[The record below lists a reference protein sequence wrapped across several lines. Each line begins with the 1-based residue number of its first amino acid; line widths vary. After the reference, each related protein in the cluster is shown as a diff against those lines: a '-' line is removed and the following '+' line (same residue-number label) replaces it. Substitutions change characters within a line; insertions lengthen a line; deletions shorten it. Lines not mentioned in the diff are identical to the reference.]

1 MFTFGVVFL
10 AWCALSIPIGVLLGH
25 ILHAK
30 DLQHRQPVPIAV
42 QDPRARRA
50 A

>member
-1 MFTFGVVFL
+1 MFTFAVVFL
-10 AWCALSIPIGVLLGH
+10 AWCALSVPLGILIGHVMAASDR
-25 ILHAK
+25 LHA
-30 DLQHRQPVPIAV
+30 HVPV